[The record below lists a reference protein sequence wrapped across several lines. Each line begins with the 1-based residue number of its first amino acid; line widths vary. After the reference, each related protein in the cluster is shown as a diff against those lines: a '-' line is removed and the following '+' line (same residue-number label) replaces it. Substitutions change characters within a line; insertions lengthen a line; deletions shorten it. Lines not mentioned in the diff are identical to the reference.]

1 MSNRKIFVQIAS
13 YRDPELLP
21 TIRDCIAKAAR
32 PDMLTFGICWQ
43 RDEKESL
50 AEFAKDPRF
59 TVIDIPWNE
68 SKGLCWARSLIQ
80 PLWKDE
86 QYTLQLDSHHRFLEN
101 WDEELIEMMKLTG
114 SPKPIVGSYAGM
126 YRPSDNKLLN
136 IEPYRMVPDKFTEGG
151 TILFRPHTIPNWQNL
166 KKPVRARFVSGH
178 FFFTIGQHCK
188 EYKYDP
194 NIYFAGDEI
203 SLSIRSF
210 TLGYDL
216 FHPHKTVIW
225 HEYTREGR
233 TKHWSDHDQKLKEEK
248 KTDLTWWE
256 RDVLSKRRLR
266 HMLQEENNNIDL
278 GIYGLGSV
286 RTHREYE
293 LYAGIHFKNRKL
305 HPKALE
311 GVEPPINDESDWYK
325 LEEKDYEFTLD
336 IPPTFD
342 FKFIYVGIE
351 STQGKVIFRQDLK
364 EYTPRVTAKFKSADV
379 PTKWVYWPVNSSG
392 EWVNRVDT
400 PLMIK

>member
-59 TVIDIPWNE
+59 SVIDIPWNE

-278 GIYGLGSV
+278 GIYGLGTL

-336 IPPTFD
+336 IPPTSD

-364 EYTPRVTAKFKSADV
+364 EYTPRVTAKFKSTDV

-400 PLMIK
+400 PLIIK

>member
-59 TVIDIPWNE
+59 SVIDIPWHE

-80 PLWKDE
+80 PLWNDE
-86 QYTLQLDSHHRFLEN
+86 QYTLQLDSHHRFLQN
-101 WDEELIEMMKLTG
+101 WDEELIEMMKLTE

-136 IEPYRMVPDKFTEGG
+136 IDPYRMVPDKFTESG
-151 TILFRPHTIPNWQNL
+151 TILFRPHSIPNWENL

-256 RDVLSKRRLR
+256 RDLLSKRRLR

-311 GVEPPINDESDWYK
+311 GVEPPINDESDWHK
-325 LEEKDYEFTLD
+325 LVEKEYEFTLN
-336 IPPTFD
+336 IPPTSN

-351 STQGKVIFRQDLK
+351 STGGRVLFRQDLK
-364 EYTPRVTAKFKSADV
+364 EYTAKVTAKFNSFDEPA
-379 PTKWVYWPVNSSG
+379 KWVYWPVNTDG
-392 EWVNRVDT
+392 TWGNRIDN
-400 PLMIK
+400 LL